1 VPSGIEADATPEQGC
16 GGTLLASRW
25 RRCLEVL
32 YDGCMQFRLPDRLR
46 LPFRFDAEPLQRD
59 LASLS
64 SSGWIS
70 HFVKQNYDGDWS
82 VIPLRSPVGARHP
95 VMMIYSDPTASEFE
109 DTPMLQDCPCFRAV
123 LDAFDCPLRAVRLM
137 RLTPGSLIKEHT
149 DLELSIEEGT
159 ARIHVPVITNAD
171 VEFYLNRSRVVMDA
185 GSAWYLRLSDPHSV
199 HNKGDSDRVHM
210 VIDAVANDWIRGVL
224 EAAARE
230 PV

>member
-1 VPSGIEADATPEQGC
+1 
-16 GGTLLASRW
+16 
-25 RRCLEVL
+25 
-32 YDGCMQFRLPDRLR
+32 MQPRLPDRLQ
-46 LPFRFDAEPLQRD
+46 LPFRFDAGLLERD

-64 SSGWIS
+64 SFGWIS

-82 VIPLRSPVGARHP
+82 VIPLRSAVGARHP
-95 VMMIYSDPTASEFE
+95 IQMIYSDPTATEFE
-109 DTPMLQDCPCFRAV
+109 DTPLLQASPYFRAV
-123 LDAFDCPLRAVRLM
+123 LDAFACPLRAVRLM

-149 DLELSIEEGT
+149 DLELSFEEGT
-159 ARIHVPVITNAD
+159 VRIHIPVVTNAD
-171 VEFYLNRSRVVMDA
+171 VEFYLNRSRVVLDA

-224 EAAARE
+224 ESAARE